1 MIYSERKPALPLRR
15 FIRSLWY
22 ARSPLMQHR
31 HERILPG
38 GCAHIVVG
46 LGREFL
52 TNCTEDG
59 LEQRTAPALMVGQRS
74 VYELVATSDMVD
86 LAGVVFQP
94 GAVPALIVDRADLIS
109 NQNMPLDQVWP
120 GCTDYLRNR
129 MLESSSPETRLHIFE
144 DCLASILTRKYKPQM
159 GDLHPAVKF
168 ALKQFEQETGP
179 LSIAGIACRSGWSE
193 RRFSQMFREQIGF
206 SPKVWYRL
214 RRFQRAVR
222 QLHTGMDIPWA
233 QLAIDC
239 GFYDQA
245 HFANEF
251 RAFAGLDLTTYTSMP
266 QWASNV
272 YRD

>member
-1 MIYSERKPALPLRR
+1 
-15 FIRSLWY
+15 
-22 ARSPLMQHR
+22 
-31 HERILPG
+31 
-38 GCAHIVVG
+38 
-46 LGREFL
+46 
-52 TNCTEDG
+52 
-59 LEQRTAPALMVGQRS
+59 MVGQRS
-74 VYELVATSDMVD
+74 IYEVVATSDMVD

-109 NQNMPLDQVWP
+109 NQNMPLDQVWS

-129 MLESSSPETRLHIFE
+129 MLEVSSPKARLHILE
-144 DCLASILTRKYKPQM
+144 DCLSFLLTTKCKPRI

-168 ALKQFEQETGP
+168 ALNQFEQEAGP
-179 LSIAGIACRSGWSE
+179 LSIAGIARRSGWSE

-222 QLHTGMDIPWA
+222 QLHTDMNVSWA
-233 QLAIDC
+233 ELAVEC

-251 RAFAGLDLTTYTSMP
+251 RAFAGFDLTTYTSMP